1 MWGFAIL
8 VEERIR
14 QAQAKGAFDDLPGAG
29 RPLVL
34 DDDPLAPEE
43 LRVAWR
49 LLRGAGLV
57 GPGTDYDGPMPST
70 FAAMMALIDRSGM
83 KRDPYDRESHLA
95 KALAREALDRRVR
108 TGVRSAADRSSTER
122 SSTERSSADRSSAE
136 RSSVARRI
144 ASVKAKE
151 APR

>member
-1 MWGFAIL
+1 MWAAFASL

-70 FAAMMALIDRSGM
+70 FAAMMALVDRAGM
-83 KRDPYDRESHLA
+83 RRDPYGPKA
-95 KALAREALDRRVR
+95 KIARDLAREAFGRRLR
-108 TGVRSAADRSSTER
+108 MAASGRLL
-122 SSTERSSADRSSAE
+122 A
-136 RSSVARRI
+136 VARR
-144 ASVKAKE
+144 KE
-151 APR
+151 TR

>member
-57 GPGTDYDGPMPST
+57 GPGTDYDGRCRRPS
-70 FAAMMALIDRSGM
+70 LR
-83 KRDPYDRESHLA
+83 
-95 KALAREALDRRVR
+95 
-108 TGVRSAADRSSTER
+108 
-122 SSTERSSADRSSAE
+122 
-136 RSSVARRI
+136 
-144 ASVKAKE
+144 
-151 APR
+151 